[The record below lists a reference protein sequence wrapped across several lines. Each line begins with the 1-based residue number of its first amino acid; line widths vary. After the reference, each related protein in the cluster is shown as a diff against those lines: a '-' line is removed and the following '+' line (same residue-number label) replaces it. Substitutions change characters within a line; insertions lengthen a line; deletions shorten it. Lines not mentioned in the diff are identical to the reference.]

1 MVKRIALAALL
12 VALATA
18 GCGQQDA
25 QGPATQGF
33 EWRVKGT
40 IVSTDAA
47 GKRVS
52 IDHQDIPGL
61 MAAMTMTFPVEDAQL
76 LEGIA
81 EGDAVE
87 FVLTQTS
94 AGLSVTRLRKIDPV
108 LLVESA
114 SVGQTWQGQGT
125 VVLVNRRAASVL
137 LKHEGVKGLMPAS
150 EMVLS
155 VVPPSLLKG
164 IEDDT
169 EVEFTL
175 KNTEKG
181 LVISGLKKLE

>member
-1 MVKRIALAALL
+1 MVKRITLAALL
-12 VALATA
+12 VALGAA
-18 GCGQQDA
+18 GCGQQQA
-25 QGPATQGF
+25 EAPAAKVFTWTVQ
-33 EWRVKGT
+33 GT
-40 IVSTDAA
+40 IVSLDAA
-47 GKRVS
+47 GERVS

-61 MAAMTMTFPVEDAQL
+61 MAAMTMTFPVEDAEV

-87 FVLTQTS
+87 FVLAQTS
-94 AGLSVTRLRKIDPV
+94 SGLTVTDIKKIDPV
-108 LLVESA
+108 MLVESS

-125 VVLVNRRAASVL
+125 VVLVNPKAASVL

-169 EVEFTL
+169 EVKFTL
-175 KNTEKG
+175 KNTEQG